1 MSDKAAKKKIRVVL
15 VDDHTLVRDALI
27 RLLESDKD
35 IQVVAGGGTAAE
47 AQSLVEKHKP
57 DVLIMDIEL
66 PDQNGLVAGRDLLLE
81 NPKLNVIFLTMHHH
95 EEYALRGLRAGA
107 QGYLLKTSSPQELIE
122 AVRSVSVGGTYI
134 TREISD
140 RIARHVARN
149 GGQHAFTQ
157 LSEREFQVLRG
168 LAMGKSCKEL
178 AEEFALSVKTIYT
191 YRTRLL
197 EKLAL
202 KNDIDLLRYVLRH
215 NLLAGEEEPMPLSNP
230 AE

>member
-1 MSDKAAKKKIRVVL
+1 MADKAAKKKFRVVL
-15 VDDHTLVRDALI
+15 VDDHTLVREALASV
-27 RLLESDKD
+27 LDNEKD
-35 IQVVAGGGTAAE
+35 IQVVALGGSGAE
-47 AQSLVEKHKP
+47 AQALVEKHKP
-57 DVLIMDIEL
+57 DVLVMDIEL
-66 PDQNGLVAGRDLLLE
+66 PDQNGLVVGRDLLLE

-107 QGYLLKTSSPQELIE
+107 QGYLLKNSSSQELVDS
-122 AVRSVSVGGTYI
+122 VRSVASGGTYI

-197 EKLAL
+197 EKLDL

-215 NLLAGEEEPMPLSNP
+215 NLLAGEDEPMPLTS